1 MNKLDA
7 LARRWLPAGLLAAAL
22 PLAAAAQEVLPIIG
36 EATMVI
42 GTAKLASVDGAARLV
57 ERGTPIRI
65 GDRVE
70 TEAGGHVHVRFVDGG
85 RLSVRPL
92 SRLQVENY
100 SHSAQQPAQT
110 AIRFRLDEGVV
121 RSITGSWGEAARDR
135 FRLNTP
141 VAAIGVKGTDF
152 IVKSDAE
159 KTSAS
164 VYTGAIVFSSLVDVC
179 RATLG
184 PCRNGS
190 EKLLSEDMKGQ
201 LLEVSRLQNA
211 PILVAAVDTGA
222 RNFRVAPGD
231 VQGRNDKVIV
241 ADVSPSS
248 AALTVDKS
256 LDKALVDP
264 VRNIPEVALPDPKV
278 QQLAWGRS
286 PWTQHLEGDLSRTFA
301 EASANGRQSL
311 VGNGSYTLFRDASA
325 PASLLLS
332 GGESAANFR
341 LAAGQAQL
349 SRAGGAVVESA
360 VVQGGTL
367 NVDFARSTFATQ
379 LSVSNATMGSQ
390 SVVSSGT
397 LQPNGVLLGT
407 TGNAY
412 VAGGLSVDGKEAGYF
427 FERTLPVGGLR
438 GITLWGR

>member
-164 VYTGAIVFSSLVDVC
+164 VYTGAIVF
-179 RATLG
+179 
-184 PCRNGS
+184 
-190 EKLLSEDMKGQ
+190 
-201 LLEVSRLQNA
+201 
-211 PILVAAVDTGA
+211 
-222 RNFRVAPGD
+222 
-231 VQGRNDKVIV
+231 
-241 ADVSPSS
+241 
-248 AALTVDKS
+248 
-256 LDKALVDP
+256 
-264 VRNIPEVALPDPKV
+264 
-278 QQLAWGRS
+278 
-286 PWTQHLEGDLSRTFA
+286 
-301 EASANGRQSL
+301 
-311 VGNGSYTLFRDASA
+311 
-325 PASLLLS
+325 
-332 GGESAANFR
+332 
-341 LAAGQAQL
+341 
-349 SRAGGAVVESA
+349 
-360 VVQGGTL
+360 
-367 NVDFARSTFATQ
+367 
-379 LSVSNATMGSQ
+379 
-390 SVVSSGT
+390 
-397 LQPNGVLLGT
+397 
-407 TGNAY
+407 
-412 VAGGLSVDGKEAGYF
+412 
-427 FERTLPVGGLR
+427 
-438 GITLWGR
+438 